1 MGDIA
6 ALIAPRPLLVETGTR
21 DELNGA
27 SGVDNV
33 LSQIHIIRK
42 AYHLLGSEDLL
53 KHDIFEGEHRWNGV
67 EAIPW
72 MQHHLGIVDL
82 PEHSISTKR

>member
-27 SGVDNV
+27 SGLKNV
-33 LSQIHIIRK
+33 VSQLRIMRK
-42 AYHLLGSEDLL
+42 AYRLLGAPENL
-53 KHDIFEGEHRWNGV
+53 KHDVFAGGHRWHGV

-72 MQHHLGIVDL
+72 MLRHL
-82 PEHSISTKR
+82 